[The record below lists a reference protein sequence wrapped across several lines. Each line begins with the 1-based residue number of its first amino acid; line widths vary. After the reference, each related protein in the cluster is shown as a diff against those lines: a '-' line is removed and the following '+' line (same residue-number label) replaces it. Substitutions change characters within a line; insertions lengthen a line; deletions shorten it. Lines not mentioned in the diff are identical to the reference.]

1 MFFPT
6 STTWAMNPSVD
17 ELGIGL
23 ICFPGM
29 ETVVQS
35 LSGYID
41 LIEIEPQTSW
51 FTESPESD
59 SFRFDPQ
66 FAAALVAMPQPK
78 VFHGVGFPI
87 GSTLLPPKSHFETL
101 NAHIRAVKPIY
112 TSEHLSFNR
121 YCNTEGHV
129 HQTNFLL
136 PPLQNQKGVETAV
149 RGIHHYKQQTGKPFA
164 FETGVNY
171 LHCRPGEM
179 EDGEFIARIAEESD
193 AYILLDLHNL
203 LANQLNGRQ
212 SVSDLLQQLPAE
224 RIIEIHLAGGSWYQ
238 DYYLDAHS
246 GVSSPELLALT
257 DTIVRDLPC
266 LKSIVFEVL
275 PDYFGQG
282 FTESDLRRQL
292 TAMKK
297 IWDHRNATATHHRRY
312 ERTKSRRP
320 VDNSLIPEVWEFAL
334 GNIANSGSAEDI
346 PLQHELLQ
354 DPAIPIIRNLI
365 FEFRASMLV
374 SGLKMT
380 CRLVKLQIGTERF
393 HQLLKEY
400 CATNESA
407 IFGYASALRFARFLE
422 EQQLDIPYLQ
432 GMLDFELSAAQTC
445 MDGKIRTLHLSFDP
459 FLLLDHL
466 VQWKNP
472 IPPSSSTVL
481 YQVEIH
487 PDAPIADRDALLR
500 FNAVAHM

>member
-1 MFFPT
+1 
-6 STTWAMNPSVD
+6 MNPSVD

-193 AYILLDLHNL
+193 AHILLDLHNL